1 MKKALTIAGSDSGGG
16 AGIQADLKT
25 MTVHHVYGASVITS
39 VTAQNTLGVQG
50 INNLEPDFVVQQIDS
65 VLSDIKFDA
74 LKTGM
79 LGTKEIVEVT
89 AEKIREYKLKNLVVD
104 PVMVASSGDLLLE
117 KNAVSVYKE
126 KLFPLA
132 KIITPNL
139 MEAKV
144 LAGLDPKEEA
154 DTKWLAEELKK
165 YGSEYVLIKG
175 GHYDLQVEDR
185 NEAMLLNHR
194 QDILNGSEKR
204 SQTAV
209 KKLKNPEI
217 FKSPNR
223 AIDLLYDGMRFTEF
237 EAEYIKTDDT
247 HGTGCTLSA
256 ALASN
261 LAKGYS
267 IHQSV
272 EKSKAYL
279 TQAIREGFKVGD
291 GHNPV
296 NHLIGIS

>member
-1 MKKALTIAGSDSGGG
+1 MKKVLTIAGSDSGGG

-25 MTVHHVYGASVITS
+25 MTVHQVYGASVITS

-50 INNLEPDFVVQQIDS
+50 VNNLEPDFVVQQIDS

-79 LGTKEIVEVT
+79 LGTKEIVEIT
-89 AEKIREYKLKNLVVD
+89 AEKIKEYQLKNLVVD

-144 LAGLDPKEEA
+144 LAGLNPEEEA

-175 GHYDLQVEDR
+175 GHYDLTVEDR
-185 NEAMLLNHR
+185 NEAILINNR
-194 QDILNGSEKR
+194 QDTLNGSEKR

-209 KKLKNPEI
+209 KNINTGKNLKSSV
-217 FKSPNR
+217 K
-223 AIDLLYDGMRFTEF
+223 ALDLLYDGIGFTKF
-237 EAEYIKTDDT
+237 EAEYIKTEDT

-279 TQAIREGFKVGD
+279 TQAIKEGFKVGD

-296 NHLIGIS
+296 NHLIGI

>member
-1 MKKALTIAGSDSGGG
+1 MKKVLTIAGSDSGGG

-25 MTVHHVYGASVITS
+25 MTVHQVYGASVITS

-50 INNLEPDFVVQQIDS
+50 VNNLEPDFVVQQIDS

-79 LGTKEIVEVT
+79 LGTKEIVEIT
-89 AEKIREYKLKNLVVD
+89 AEKIKEYQLKNLVVD

-144 LAGLDPKEEA
+144 LAGLDPEEEA

-175 GHYDLQVEDR
+175 GHYDLTVEDR
-185 NEAMLLNHR
+185 NEAILINNR
-194 QDILNGSEKR
+194 QDTLNGSEKR

-209 KKLKNPEI
+209 KNINTGKNLKSSV
-217 FKSPNR
+217 K
-223 AIDLLYDGMRFTEF
+223 ALDLLYDGIGFTKF
-237 EAEYIKTDDT
+237 EAEYIKTEDT

-279 TQAIREGFKVGD
+279 TQAIKEGFKVGD

-296 NHLIGIS
+296 NHLIGI

>member
-1 MKKALTIAGSDSGGG
+1 MKKVLTIAGSDSGGG

-25 MTVHHVYGASVITS
+25 MTALRVYGASVITS
-39 VTAQNTLGVQG
+39 VTAQNTIGVQG
-50 INNLEPDFVVQQIDS
+50 VNNISPKFVSKQIDS
-65 VLSDIKFDA
+65 VLVDIKIDA

-89 AEKIREYKLKNLVVD
+89 AEKIEEYELDNLVVD

-117 KNAVSVYKE
+117 KNAVSAYKE

-144 LAGLDPKEEA
+144 LAGLEPEDEA
-154 DTKWLAEELKK
+154 DARWLAEELIKF
-165 YGSEYVLIKG
+165 GSEYVLIKG
-175 GHYDLQVEDR
+175 GHYDLKTEDKNAEAFSKK
-185 NEAMLLNHR
+185 NE
-194 QDILNGSEKR
+194 EKTESSR
-204 SQTAV
+204 KRAQTAV
-209 KKLKNPEI
+209 QNLNSRKSL
-217 FKSPNR
+217 KSPIK
-223 AIDLLYDGMRFTEF
+223 ALDLLYDGVRFTEF
-237 EAEYIKTDDT
+237 EAEYIKTEDT

-261 LAKGYS
+261 LGKGLS
-267 IHQSV
+267 IYQSV
-272 EKSKAYL
+272 EKSKMFI
-279 TQAIREGFKVGD
+279 TRAIKNGFKVGN

-296 NHLIGIS
+296 NHLISI

>member
-1 MKKALTIAGSDSGGG
+1 M
-16 AGIQADLKT
+16 
-25 MTVHHVYGASVITS
+25 
-39 VTAQNTLGVQG
+39 
-50 INNLEPDFVVQQIDS
+50 
-65 VLSDIKFDA
+65 SDIKFDA

-79 LGTKEIVEVT
+79 LGTKEIVEIT
-89 AEKIREYKLKNLVVD
+89 AEKIKEYQLKNLVVD

-144 LAGLDPKEEA
+144 LAGLDPEEEA

-175 GHYDLQVEDR
+175 GHYDLTVEDR
-185 NEAMLLNHR
+185 NEAILINNR
-194 QDILNGSEKR
+194 QDTLNGSEKR

-209 KKLKNPEI
+209 KNINTGKNLKSSV
-217 FKSPNR
+217 K
-223 AIDLLYDGMRFTEF
+223 ALDLLYDGIGFTKF
-237 EAEYIKTDDT
+237 EAEYIKTEDT

-279 TQAIREGFKVGD
+279 TQAIKEGFKVGD

-296 NHLIGIS
+296 NHLIGI